1 MVRRVLYDADS
12 TAAAAAARLLADELD
27 VKAWGDADPA
37 AGVVLTSAP
46 GFPEVGD
53 HARVIGVVDANA
65 PGPWPTS
72 WYGLLPAGA
81 ARPLVARAVANAFAD
96 LDAAAERA
104 RLQRELS
111 ELNAIGIRLSAE
123 RNLDVLLETILTKA
137 RQITRSDAGSLYLI
151 EEALDGS
158 RRLRFALA
166 HNASV
171 EVTFQAVTLP
181 LDSASVAGHV
191 ALTGEV
197 VNLADAYNPPP
208 GSPFQIN
215 RWFDDNAGYRTM
227 SMLVVPMRT
236 PQGDTLGA
244 LHSSTADRSS
254 TGRCARRPRCSGTCG
269 RTTRATCGWPGRWP
283 RRRPWR

>member
-12 TAAAAAARLLADELD
+12 TTAAAAARLLADELD
-27 VKAWGDADPA
+27 VEAWGDADPA

-72 WYGLLPAGA
+72 WYGLLPA
-81 ARPLVARAVANAFAD
+81 
-96 LDAAAERA
+96 ERA

-123 RNLDVLLETILTKA
+123 RDLDVLLETILTKA

-171 EVTFQAVTLP
+171 EITFQAVTLP

-269 RTTRATCGWPGRWP
+269 RTTRAMCGWPGRWP